1 LFQIIYGK
9 KAIKFLKKQDKPTQ
23 KCLMTAISRL
33 PLEGDIKKL
42 QGASGYRL
50 RVGNFRVLILVIVD
64 RFIKECDYMSNVKER
79 IFGAVTI
86 MSDEDAEKVWNL
98 IQATFLLNNVEEV
111 TPDPDEIAA
120 LNAYHSGDPDYQP
133 AMSQEEVLKEL
144 GL

>member
-1 LFQIIYGK
+1 
-9 KAIKFLKKQDKPTQ
+9 
-23 KCLMTAISRL
+23 
-33 PLEGDIKKL
+33 
-42 QGASGYRL
+42 
-50 RVGNFRVLILVIVD
+50 
-64 RFIKECDYMSNVKER
+64 MSNVKER

-133 AMSQEEVLKEL
+133 AMSQEEVSHLTYEQLLDAADQEGLAVKEQPL
-144 GL
+144 STHDGLIIGSHIAI